1 MKAVYPGTFDPVT
14 NGHLDII
21 ERALKIFD
29 SLIVAV
35 TDNPG
40 KKSLFSLKERV
51 DMLKQV
57 TKNKRIEVNIF
68 SGLLTAYM
76 KKKKIRTII
85 RSLRAVSD
93 FDYEF
98 QMTVMNRELDNNVDT
113 VFLMTD
119 KEYFYLNSSS
129 VKEIARHK
137 GKLLNLVPKEV
148 EDRLRKKFG

>member
-1 MKAVYPGTFDPVT
+1 
-14 NGHLDII
+14 
-21 ERALKIFD
+21 
-29 SLIVAV
+29 
-35 TDNPG
+35 
-40 KKSLFSLKERV
+40 
-51 DMLKQV
+51 
-57 TKNKRIEVNIF
+57 
-68 SGLLTAYM
+68 M

>member
-35 TDNPG
+35 TDNPD